1 MLTSGE
7 DEQLMNDSVSIP
19 EPPAQPVWS
28 LGVANKI
35 LNLDREVLGAR
46 FQRSVRQMLPEVV
59 PDPKHQY
66 SH

>member
-1 MLTSGE
+1 
-7 DEQLMNDSVSIP
+7 MNDSVSIP